1 MDVSELNVC
10 GINVLSVD
18 EASEILDRV
27 YPRGVPLYAKLH
39 KMYTEICAEC
49 RGASRI
55 RTRNKCLIKKISKLG
70 VFLYLDILEATRESD
85 EFNEIVTKML
95 CLHRNR
101 CINLDEFKT
110 LDKSFLNWVSHRSSY
125 MGHNYLGIT
134 MGILQPMIMELT
146 GAGDLESIENASKC
160 YKASYD
166 IRRSRHPGDMS
177 NPVQGVCR
185 EAYSGGHE
193 MEKRRDRIISD
204 MLARWVYELNKM

>member
-1 MDVSELNVC
+1 M
-10 GINVLSVD
+10 
-18 EASEILDRV
+18 
-27 YPRGVPLYAKLH
+27 
-39 KMYTEICAEC
+39 
-49 RGASRI
+49 
-55 RTRNKCLIKKISKLG
+55 
-70 VFLYLDILEATRESD
+70 DILEATRESD
-85 EFNEIVTKML
+85 EFNEMVTKML

-110 LDKSFLNWVSHRSSY
+110 LDKSFLNWMAHRSSY

-134 MGILQPMIMELT
+134 RSQIDKIRGARTDEEIMSNAFEILQPMIMELT
-146 GAGDLESIENASKC
+146 GAGDIESIENASKC

-185 EAYSGGHE
+185 EAYNGGHD

-204 MLARWVYELNKM
+204 MLAKWVYELNKM